1 MPMEKQF
8 TYRKLRY
15 SNLGIIDYQ
24 KAWNLQHKIFNNRLS
39 NEIEDTLLLL
49 EHPNTYTLG
58 KSSNKANLLFSD
70 LEMQQ
75 KNIVVY
81 NIDRGGDITYHG
93 PGQIVGYPI
102 INLSL
107 WQKDI
112 HKYLRTLEEVIIQTL
127 LEFGVN
133 GERNKEHTGV
143 WVGNNKICAIG
154 IKVTRWIT
162 MHGFALNINTNM
174 DFFNGIIPCGIK
186 NKGVTSLK
194 NELNKQI
201 EIDLVKKSLLQ
212 KFYEIFDYNELEIQ
226 NGNF

>member
-1 MPMEKQF
+1 MEKQF
-8 TYRKLRY
+8 TYRTLSY
-15 SNLGIIDYQ
+15 SDLGLIDYQ
-24 KAWNLQHKIFNNRLS
+24 KAWNLQHKIFNKRLS
-39 NEIEDTLLLL
+39 NDVSDTLLLL

-70 LEMQQ
+70 VELQQ
-75 KNIVVY
+75 KNIAIY

-107 WQKDI
+107 WQKDT

-133 GERNKEHTGV
+133 GERNDDHTGV

-154 IKVTRWIT
+154 IKVSRWIT
-162 MHGFALNINTNM
+162 MHGFAFNINTNM
-174 DFFNGIIPCGIK
+174 DFFNGIIPCGIMD
-186 NKGVTSLK
+186 KGVTSLSI
-194 NELNKQI
+194 ELNKNV
-201 EIDLVKKSLLQ
+201 DLNLVKK
-212 KFYEIFDYNELEIQ
+212 KIVNNFCEIFNYNKIVLC
-226 NGNF
+226 

>member
-8 TYRKLRY
+8 TYRTLSY
-15 SNLGIIDYQ
+15 SDLGLIDYQ
-24 KAWNLQHKIFNNRLS
+24 KAWNLQHKIFNKRLS
-39 NEIEDTLLLL
+39 NDVSDTLLLL

-70 LEMQQ
+70 VELQQ
-75 KNIVVY
+75 KSIAIY

-107 WQKDI
+107 WQKDT

-133 GERNKEHTGV
+133 GERNDDHTGV

-154 IKVTRWIT
+154 IKVSRWIT
-162 MHGFALNINTNM
+162 MHGFAFNINTNM
-174 DFFNGIIPCGIK
+174 DFFNGIIPCGIMD
-186 NKGVTSLK
+186 KGVTSLSI
-194 NELNKQI
+194 ELNKNV
-201 EIDLVKKSLLQ
+201 DLNLVKK
-212 KFYEIFDYNELEIQ
+212 KIVNNFCEIFNYNKIVLC
-226 NGNF
+226 

>member
-1 MPMEKQF
+1 MEKQF
-8 TYRKLRY
+8 TYRKLCY

-24 KAWNLQHKIFNNRLS
+24 KAWDLQHETFNNRLS

-70 LEMQQ
+70 LELQQ
-75 KNIVVY
+75 KNIAIY

-107 WQKDI
+107 WQKDT

-133 GERNKEHTGV
+133 GERNEEHTGV

-162 MHGFALNINTNM
+162 MHGFALNINTSM
-174 DFFNGIIPCGIK
+174 EYFNGIIPCGIK

-201 EIDLVKKSLLQ
+201 EIELVKKRLLQ
-212 KFYEIFDYNELEIQ
+212 KFYEIFNYDELEIH

>member
-1 MPMEKQF
+1 MEKQF
-8 TYRKLRY
+8 TFRKLLY

-201 EIDLVKKSLLQ
+201 EIELVKKSLLQ

>member
-1 MPMEKQF
+1 MEKQF

-201 EIDLVKKSLLQ
+201 EIELVKKSLLQ

>member
-1 MPMEKQF
+1 MQTEKQF

-24 KAWNLQHKIFNNRLS
+24 KAWNLQHEIFNKRLS
-39 NEIEDTLLLL
+39 NEVSDTLLLL

-70 LEMQQ
+70 LELQQ
-75 KNIVVY
+75 KNIAIY

-107 WQKDI
+107 WKKDT

-133 GERNKEHTGV
+133 GERNREHTGV
-143 WVGNNKICAIG
+143 WVGSNKICAIG
-154 IKVTRWIT
+154 IKVSRWIT
-162 MHGFALNINTNM
+162 MHGFAFNINTDM
-174 DFFNGIIPCGIK
+174 DLFNGIIPCGIMD
-186 NKGVTSLK
+186 KGVTSLSI
-194 NELNKQI
+194 ELNKNI
-201 EIDLVKKSLLQ
+201 NLNLVKTKIVNN
-212 KFYEIFDYNELEIQ
+212 FCEIFNYNKIVLC
-226 NGNF
+226 

>member
-1 MPMEKQF
+1 MEKQF
-8 TYRKLRY
+8 TFRKLLY

-70 LEMQQ
+70 LELQQ

>member
-1 MPMEKQF
+1 MEKQF
-8 TYRKLRY
+8 TFRKLRY

-49 EHPNTYTLG
+49 EHPDTYTLG

-75 KNIVVY
+75 KNIAIY

-107 WQKDI
+107 WNKDT